1 MVKGLLEITDVLKLD
16 GNLMFYCISM
26 FKVDGLSLLTACL
39 KHWLSA
45 EKRCP
50 KVLVSTHF
58 HSIIQQKLLPL
69 TSLLSF
75 QVGKLLCKATVIRD
89 VTRTLIGGGG
99 VYIHIF
105 IFCPT
110 SFFSSQIQIS
120 QIEKKS
126 VGQNMHI

>member
-99 VYIHIF
+99 VYSYIHF
-105 IFCPT
+105 LPDELLFK
-110 SFFSSQIQIS
+110 SNSNFS
-120 QIEKKS
+120 
-126 VGQNMHI
+126 N

>member
-1 MVKGLLEITDVLKLD
+1 MVRGLLEITGVLTLD
-16 GNLMFYCISM
+16 GNLMLYCILM
-26 FKVDGLSLLTACL
+26 IKVDGLSLLTACL

-45 EKRCP
+45 GNHCP

-75 QVGKLLCKATVIRD
+75 QVRKLLYKATVIRD

-99 VYIHIF
+99 GGGGRGCIF
-105 IFCPT
+105 IYSCSARRA
-110 SFFSSQIQIS
+110 SFQVKF
-120 QIEKKS
+120 KLLNLK
-126 VGQNMHI
+126 